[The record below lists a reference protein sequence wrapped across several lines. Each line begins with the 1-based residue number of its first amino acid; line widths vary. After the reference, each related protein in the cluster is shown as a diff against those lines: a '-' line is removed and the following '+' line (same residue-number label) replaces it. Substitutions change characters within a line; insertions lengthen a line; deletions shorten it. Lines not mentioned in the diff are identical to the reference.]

1 VRKELQQLH
10 DRDVLYPMKANETIY
25 EAKRHALPYLMF
37 LKQKRSVEI
46 KGRGCAKSR

>member
-10 DRDVLYPMKANETIY
+10 DHDVVCPVKANDITY

-37 LKQKRSVEI
+37 LKQKRSGG
-46 KGRGCAKSR
+46 K